1 LITENVVQALARDL
15 MVDAMMRLESN
26 GYPIVFSV
34 HDEVVCEVAERY
46 GSPEEFEALMTQVPT
61 WAEGIPV
68 GVEGNVI
75 YRYAK

>member
-1 LITENVVQALARDL
+1 
-15 MVDAMMRLESN
+15 
-26 GYPIVFSV
+26 
-34 HDEVVCEVAERY
+34 
-46 GSPEEFEALMTQVPT
+46 LMTQVPT